1 MRWQY
6 TLRVVFLRTKS
17 FQVPALAIYMRCFEN
32 SKLRWARFSFGT
44 SPVSFLLLT
53 LCACVA
59 PSARELSQSAQT
71 QTLPPPSSD
80 SLNTN
85 PKKKMKEKIVKTPE
99 EWKAILPP
107 DVYRITR
114 EKGTEF
120 PFVNKYWN
128 NKQAGIYKCA
138 CCGQPL
144 FSSDT
149 KFDSGTGWPSFYA
162 PIQPDCIETEKDY
175 SFGMVRDEVLC
186 SRCNAHLGHVFNDAP
201 QTPTG
206 LRYCMNSAALVFE
219 PKTPH

>member
-1 MRWQY
+1 M
-6 TLRVVFLRTKS
+6 LRFEKSSCWAACCVV
-17 FQVPALAIYMRCFEN
+17 C
-32 SKLRWARFSFGT
+32 ARLLSLI
-44 SPVSFLLLT
+44 LLL
-53 LCACVA
+53 LAACAD
-59 PSARELSQSAQT
+59 PSPHKLQQSAIARESQSSVAI
-71 QTLPPPSSD
+71 SFD
-80 SLNTN
+80 SL
-85 PKKKMKEKIVKTPE
+85 KAAKKMKEKITKTPE

-144 FSSDT
+144 FSSEM
-149 KFDSGTGWPSFYA
+149 KFDSGTGWPSFWA

-175 SFGMVRDEVLC
+175 SFGMVREEVLC
-186 SRCNAHLGHVFNDAP
+186 SRCDAHLGHVFNDAP

-219 PKTPH
+219 PKK